1 MKKFFKII
9 GMIIL
14 HAAILLLIPVDKYV
28 CDINEAF
35 ALIISAIWLIA
46 LQILFWKNSK
56 KKTGMIIL
64 DVLIYLWVF
73 FLVAV
78 NPYWNTSY
86 HRLDMFTKQCDGEKI
101 LSSQEALEDFDYAMK
116 YLKRLHPLAYKGL
129 PAEVENKA
137 AQVRESIKS
146 KDSIPTYEL
155 SRDINS
161 VFALLGDGHTSC
173 SESYP
178 QEHFMKHIYRM
189 KTEGYIPVGI
199 NGERYED
206 FLISHPGLVCY
217 DTESYGIR
225 RLKNRTNTLEGL
237 RYLGIDISG
246 EITYNYETEDGEK
259 TDITVTAADF
269 LIPDDYYDHI
279 LEEQGVD
286 VREEDDKDFVYYD
299 IDEDLSLAVLTLD
312 SCRYND
318 TYKKTLEAMFKEVRD
333 KGIRNVAVDL
343 RNNGGGSSM
352 VADEFISYLDVD
364 EYKGWEFE
372 WRLNFIIIPFPQ
384 TTMENPKKPEVFDGD
399 VYILTS
405 VTSFSSAM
413 DFAMMIQDNGIGTIV
428 GEPCGN
434 LPASYGEVAGYD
446 LPNSHM
452 YFQVST
458 KDWHRVDTSKEG
470 QLIIPDI
477 GCPSDQA
484 LEVLKE
490 RLK

>member
-1 MKKFFKII
+1 MKKVLKTT

-14 HAAILLLIPVDKYV
+14 HAAILLLIPLDKYV

-35 ALIISAIWLIA
+35 ALIISAVWLIA
-46 LQILFWKNSK
+46 LQLIFWKKSK
-56 KKTGMIIL
+56 KKVGMIL
-64 DVLIYLWVF
+64 ADAFIYVWVF
-73 FLVAV
+73 LLVII

-86 HRLDMFTKQCDGEKI
+86 NRLDMFTEQCDGEKV
-101 LSSQEALEDFDYAMK
+101 LSSKEALEDFDYAMK
-116 YLKRLHPLAYKGL
+116 YLKRLHPLTYKGL
-129 PAEVENKA
+129 PAEAEAKA
-137 AQVRESIKS
+137 AQLRESIMN
-146 KDSIPTYEL
+146 KDGIYTYEL
-155 SRDINS
+155 CRDINS
-161 VFALLGDGHTSC
+161 VFALLGDGHTYC

-178 QEHFMKHIYRM
+178 HEHFMKHIYRM
-189 KTEGYIPVGI
+189 KTGAYIPVGI

-206 FLISHPGLVCY
+206 FLKNHRGLVCY

-225 RLKNRTNTLEGL
+225 RLKNRTSTIEGL
-237 RYLGIDISG
+237 RYLGIDING
-246 EITYNYETEDGEK
+246 EITYNYETEGGEK
-259 TDITVTAADF
+259 TDITVTADDF
-269 LIPDDYYDHI
+269 LLAEDYYDHI
-279 LEEQGVD
+279 EAEMGVD
-286 VREEDDKDFVYYD
+286 VRTEDDKDFVYYD

-318 TYKKTLEAMFKEVRD
+318 IYKKTVEDMFKEVRE

-364 EYKGWEFE
+364 EYKNWEFE
-372 WRLNFIIIPFPQ
+372 WRLNFIRIPYAQ
-384 TTMENPKKPEVFDGD
+384 MTIKNHKKPEAFDGD

-434 LPASYGEVAGYD
+434 LPGSYGEVAGYD

-458 KDWHRVDTSKEG
+458 KDWHRVDTSKDG
-470 QLIIPDI
+470 LPVIPDI
-477 GCPSDQA
+477 GCMSDQA